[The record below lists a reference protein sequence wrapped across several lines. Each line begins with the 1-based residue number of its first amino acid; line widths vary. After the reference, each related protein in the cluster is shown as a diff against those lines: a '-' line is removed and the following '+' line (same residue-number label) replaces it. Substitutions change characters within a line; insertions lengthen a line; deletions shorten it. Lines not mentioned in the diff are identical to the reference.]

1 MQLREPNHIFPE
13 YTKEEYETAGEAFR
27 KIRRADFSEV
37 ELKTISKANEKRE
50 RVNQRNLR
58 RKKGNI

>member
-13 YTKEEYETAGEAFR
+13 YTKEEYETAGEALR
-27 KIRRADFSEV
+27 KIALEAV
-37 ELKTISKANEKRE
+37 ELKAISKANEKRE
-50 RVNQRNLR
+50 RVKQRNLR